1 MLGKIIKHEF
11 RATWKK
17 ICGMYAI
24 MIISLLVAMV
34 SFNLED
40 IDLTLDYSATQVTFT
55 VNGWTHRLT
64 FYYEF

>member
-1 MLGKIIKHEF
+1 MDVYLGQELMRSFPIGDIIAQSGFDWE
-11 RATWKK
+11 AED
-17 ICGMYAI
+17 
-24 MIISLLVAMV
+24 
-34 SFNLED
+34 LED